1 MLKLIKFLKSSA
13 LTIVFVILLLILQAN
28 CDLALPTYT
37 ADIVNTGIMQHGIK
51 ETVPKVIRKA
61 EFDKLSLF
69 MTASEKDQALK
80 HFKIMKQE
88 DYTEK
93 EWSQNLKKYPELD
106 KSEIYKWDGED
117 EDGVTELIGKPVM
130 LYLSLSSNS
139 ENESDR
145 VKQMKEQI
153 LTALPKQLTD
163 KTHDIIA
170 IFQMLPAEN
179 LAPIVKELRNYL
191 DSNESLSPAQA
202 MGYYINNEY
211 SAIGVDIDQMQINY
225 VLIAGVKMLSLAL
238 VGMLAAILV
247 VFLSSRIAAKM
258 GLELRGNVFKKVL
271 SFSNKEMDQFS
282 TASLITRS
290 TNDIQQVQMMMVM
303 MIRIVF
309 YAPILAFGGILK
321 VLNTNTS
328 MSWILIVGVGAIF
341 VLIGTLLVVAMPKFK
356 KMQTLVDRVNLVT
369 REILTGLPVIRAF
382 STVKQEEDR
391 FDDANVNLT
400 KNTLFVNRAMTF
412 MLPCLML
419 IMNLISI
426 LIVWIGGHKV
436 DAGTMQIGDM
446 FAFIQYTMQI
456 IMSFLFLTMLSIMLP
471 RAIVAAGRIDEIL
484 GTKASIL
491 DPSSESSLNQSLK
504 GVLEFKNVA
513 FRYPNAEE
521 DVLSDIN
528 FTAKPGETTAI
539 IGSTGSG
546 KSTLINLIPRFY
558 DVTAGSILING
569 TDIRQ
574 IKQDTLRKKLG
585 FVPQKG
591 VLFSGTIES
600 NIKFGAQN
608 TGEEGMKRAARI
620 AQAEEFI
627 NSKPEGYEEHISQG
641 GTNVSGG
648 QKQRLSIARAI
659 AKDPDIYVFDDSF
672 SALDYKTDSLLRKTL
687 KEEIVDSTVIIVAQ
701 RISTI
706 MNADQI
712 LVLDEGHIV
721 GKGTHRELLKNCE
734 VYQQI
739 AASQLSKE
747 ELANE

>member
-37 ADIVNTGIMQHGIK
+37 SDIVNTGIMKHGIK
-51 ETVPKVIRKA
+51 DSVPNVIRKT
-61 EFDKLSLF
+61 ELDKIKIF
-69 MTASEKDQALK
+69 MTPKEQDTVLP
-80 HFKIMKQE
+80 HFSLMKKS
-88 DYTEK
+88 DYSEK
-93 EWSQNLKKYPELD
+93 EWSDYLKKYPVLKTEPL
-106 KSEIYKWDGED
+106 YKWDGKEED
-117 EDGVTELIGKPVM
+117 TVSKAMGKPVLLVM
-130 LYLSLSSNS
+130 GI
-139 ENESDR
+139 EGDSDTS
-145 VKQMKEQI
+145 VKMREQI
-153 LTALPKQLTD
+153 LSKVPKQITD
-163 KTHDIIA
+163 KTKDIFT
-170 IFQMLPAEN
+170 IFTILPKEAVTKNVQFLRKQEDSMPEIMITQS
-179 LAPIVKELRNYL
+179 AVSYVKEEYT
-191 DSNESLSPAQA
+191 AV
-202 MGYYINNEY
+202 GINMDKLQ
-211 SAIGVDIDQMQINY
+211 VNY
-225 VLIAGVKMLSLAL
+225 VLIAGAKMLALAF

-247 VFLSSRIAAKM
+247 VFLSARIAAKM
-258 GLELRGNVFKKVL
+258 GLELRGKVFKRVL

-309 YAPILAFGGILK
+309 YAPILAIGGIIK
-321 VLNTNTS
+321 VVHTNSS
-328 MSWILIVGVGAIF
+328 MSWILIVAVGAIF
-341 VLIGTLLVVAMPKFK
+341 FLIGTLMVIAMPKFK
-356 KMQTLVDRVNLVT
+356 KMQSLIDRINLVT

-391 FDDANVNLT
+391 FDKANINLT

-412 MLPCLML
+412 MMPALML
-419 IMNLISI
+419 IMNFVSI
-426 LIVWIGGHKV
+426 LILWVGADKI

-446 FAFIQYTMQI
+446 IAFIQYTMQI

-471 RAIVAAGRIDEIL
+471 RASVAAGRIDEIL
-484 GTKASIL
+484 LTKTSIKDPKSEASM
-491 DPSSESSLNQSLK
+491 DNSLK
-504 GVLEFKNVA
+504 GILEFRNVS

-528 FTAKPGETTAI
+528 FVTKPGETTAI

-558 DVTAGSILING
+558 DATAGTILING
-569 TDIRQ
+569 TDITKV
-574 IKQDTLRKKLG
+574 KQDTLRKKLG
-585 FVPQKG
+585 FIPQKG
-591 VLFSGTIES
+591 VLFTGTIES
-600 NIKFGAQN
+600 NIKFGAQDAS
-608 TGEEGMKRAARI
+608 EDVLKRAARI

-627 NSKPEGYEEHISQG
+627 DSKPEGYAEHISQG

-659 AKDPDIYVFDDSF
+659 AKNPDIYVFDDSF
-672 SALDYKTDSLLRKTL
+672 SALDYKTDAALRKAI
-687 KEEIVDSTVIIVAQ
+687 KEEISDSTVIIVAQ

-706 MNADQI
+706 MHAEQI
-712 LVLDEGHIV
+712 LVLDEGRIV
-721 GKGTHRELLKNCE
+721 GKGTHQELLKNCE